1 MAKRRKRRQYTR
13 QQDEEVYETRE
24 LNPDTKR
31 GIVIVAI
38 FVVAFL
44 SILSIFDLAGAFGRG
59 LNFGLSFLFGWADW
73 LFILILLYLGW
84 FLLRSGRFNVHW
96 ITYLGLSL
104 LMLSSSGIFNF
115 FVNEFS
121 FSEITKAGTG
131 GGALGYGV
139 GSGLETAL
147 GFWGGLVI
155 LIALLLVGIF
165 LSFNTSF
172 KDMTERAKALGILKE
187 KLLPESDEEEDDEE
201 EGSDDEEFVVDEEEE
216 PEEDDEEEEEGEISE
231 EEDDEEEEKT
241 VKKPRKKIIVPI
253 DILSRSNTKP
263 DSGDVNSNVNKIKKT
278 FDNFG
283 IEVTMGDVNVGPT
296 VTQYTLRPA
305 EGVRLSQM
313 LTLQNDLALALAAH
327 PIRMEAPIPGKSLV
341 GIEVPNQTVSI
352 VKIRD
357 ILESNTYKKRKNN
370 LQLVLGKDVAG
381 QANIADME
389 GMPHL
394 LIAGSTGSGKSV
406 CINDII
412 LSLIYQNSPD
422 ELKFILIDPKRV
434 ELSSFNDIPHLLTPV
449 INDTDKIINALRWV
463 VKEMHER
470 YKLLQAANKRNI
482 SSYNKAVIVNKLP
495 YIVVIVDEFSALM
508 SLAAKEVEAAVVSL
522 AQLGR
527 AAGIHLILATQR
539 PSVDVITGLIKAN
552 ITSRIAFAVASA
564 TDSRTILDSPGAE
577 KLLGKGDMLFTTA
590 ENSKPKRIQGAYVSD
605 EEINAVVDFIKEQ
618 AEPEY
623 NEQVIE
629 RATGKV
635 AGFGGGGDF
644 DDDLAMEAKDVVLK
658 AGKASATLLQR
669 RLRVGYARAAR
680 LLDILEEMG
689 IVSEANGPKPR
700 EVLISQEDLEE
711 NFSSDLDEEEIEE
724 DIEETEEEIE
734 DDVEEEE
741 EKEDEEESKYEEDEE
756 YEEEEEEK

>member
-13 QQDEEVYETRE
+13 QQDEEVYATRE

-31 GIVIVAI
+31 GIVIVAV

-59 LNFGLSFLFGWADW
+59 LNFGLSYLFGWADW

-84 FLLRSGRFNVHW
+84 FLLRSGRFNMHW
-96 ITYLGLSL
+96 VTYLGLSL
-104 LMLSSSGIFNF
+104 LMLSSSGLLNF

-121 FSEITKAGTG
+121 FSEITKAGSG

-139 GSGLETAL
+139 GMGLESAL

-155 LIALLLVGIF
+155 LVALLLVGIF

-187 KLLPESDEEEDDEE
+187 KLLPEDGYEEEEEEEEDDGEE
-201 EGSDDEEFVVDEEEE
+201 IETDDDNEEEE
-216 PEEDDEEEEEGEISE
+216 E
-231 EEDDEEEEKT
+231 EEDDEEEE
-241 VKKPRKKIIVPI
+241 VAKKPRKKIVVPI
-253 DILSRSNTKP
+253 DLLSRSNTKP
-263 DSGDVNSNVNKIKKT
+263 DSGDVNANLNKIQKT

-283 IEVTMGDVNVGPT
+283 VEVTMGDVNVGPT
-296 VTQYTLRPA
+296 VTQYTLKPA

-341 GIEVPNQTVSI
+341 GIEVPNQAVSTV
-352 VKIRD
+352 KMRD
-357 ILESNTYKKRKNN
+357 VLESSIYKKRKNN

-381 QANIADME
+381 QANIADLE

-394 LIAGSTGSGKSV
+394 LIAGATGSGKSV

-434 ELSSFNDIPHLLTPV
+434 ELSSFNDIPHLYTPV

-508 SLAAKEVEAAVVSL
+508 SQAAKEIEAAVVSL

-577 KLLGKGDMLFTTA
+577 KLLGKGDMLFTSS
-590 ENSKPKRIQGAYVSD
+590 ENSKPKRIQGAYVTD

-623 NEQVIE
+623 NEQIIE

-689 IVSEANGPKPR
+689 VVGPAEGSKAR
-700 EVLISQEDLEE
+700 EVLISQDDLEE
-711 NFSSDLDEEEIEE
+711 NFSSDLDEEE
-724 DIEETEEEIE
+724 
-734 DDVEEEE
+734 VEEQEI
-741 EKEDEEESKYEEDEE
+741 DEEN
-756 YEEEEEEK
+756 EEEEEEVEYEEDDEEEEEDEDEK